1 MEYEIILGQM
11 TSDVYKEKNLILQN
25 STPEDPE
32 YKNFKEEKK
41 GNYLFASNKT

>member
-11 TSDVYKEKNLILQN
+11 SSDVYKEKKPLILQN

-32 YKNFKEEKK
+32 YKNSKERK
-41 GNYLFASNKT
+41 